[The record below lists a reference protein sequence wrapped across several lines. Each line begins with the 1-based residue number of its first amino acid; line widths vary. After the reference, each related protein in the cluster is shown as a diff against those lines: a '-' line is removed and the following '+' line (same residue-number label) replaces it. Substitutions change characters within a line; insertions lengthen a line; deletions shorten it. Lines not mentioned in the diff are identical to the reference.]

1 VIKQE
6 VTTVIIKSSIAIIA
20 LAFVALVFYLIRT
33 LLKGMGSLEET
44 NKTLAEVRNA
54 IHGLTQES
62 KQLIHTANQITIDV
76 KGKIKTV
83 EPIFESAHDV
93 GEALHSVTRTVK
105 QAASAIGDALHPT
118 NDSGAKRPMQIKL
131 K

>member
-1 VIKQE
+1 M
-6 VTTVIIKSSIAIIA
+6 IISGSVAIISIA
-20 LAFVALVFYLIRT
+20 FVVLVVYLVRI

-62 KQLIHTANQITIDV
+62 KQLIHTASQITTDV
-76 KGKIKTV
+76 KGKIKSV
-83 EPIFESAHDV
+83 EPIFESAQGV
-93 GEALHSVTRTVK
+93 GEALNSVSRSVK
-105 QAASAIGDALHPT
+105 QAATVIGDALHPT
-118 NDSGAKRPMQIKL
+118 NETEPTKPIQIKI

>member
-1 VIKQE
+1 M
-6 VTTVIIKSSIAIIA
+6 IIAGSIAIIA
-20 LAFVALVFYLIRT
+20 AAFVVLVVYLIRI

-44 NKTLAEVRNA
+44 NKTLAEVRTA

-62 KQLIHTANQITIDV
+62 KQLIHSANQITTDV

-83 EPIFESAHDV
+83 EPIFESAQEV

-105 QAASAIGDALHPT
+105 QAASVIGDALHPT
-118 NDSGAKRPMQIKL
+118 IETEPRKGLQIKL

>member
-1 VIKQE
+1 M
-6 VTTVIIKSSIAIIA
+6 IIKASVAIIA
-20 LAFVALVFYLIRT
+20 IAFVVLVVYLIRI
-33 LLKGMGSLEET
+33 LIKGMGSLEET
-44 NKTLAEVRNA
+44 NKTLSEVRNA

-62 KQLIHTANQITIDV
+62 KQLIHTANQITTDV

-83 EPIFESAHDV
+83 EPIFESAHEV

-105 QAASAIGDALHPT
+105 QAASVIGDALHPT
-118 NDSGAKRPMQIKL
+118 IESEPRRPLQIKL